1 MKSKSQ
7 FEEPAVAYARTYNP
21 SSGQGILQIIQSV
34 KNGFQFEFFMR
45 LVEKIPFSLNEWSHF
60 LHLSERTM
68 QRYKKEEK
76 TFDPI
81 YSERIMEISMLYNY
95 GIEVFGNN
103 NHFDT
108 WLQSKNI
115 ALGGFVPKDLLDTT
129 FGITLVKDELARI
142 EHGTL
147 A

>member
-1 MKSKSQ
+1 MKPKSQ
-7 FEEPAVAYARTYNP
+7 VEEPSVAYERAYNL
-21 SSGQGILQIIQSV
+21 SSSQGILQIIQSV
-34 KNGFQFEFFMR
+34 KNGFQYDFFIR
-45 LVEKIPFSLNEWSHF
+45 LVEKIPFTLNEWSHF

-103 NHFDT
+103 DHFDT

-115 ALGGFVPKDLLDTT
+115 ALGGFIPKELLDTT
-129 FGITLVKDELARI
+129 FGITLVKDELTRI
-142 EHGTL
+142 EHGVL
-147 A
+147 S